1 MIILKSEAVLNLGSN
16 MCTMKDINQQ
26 GHGRLKNSNYLP
38 VSLRK
43 ASEVT

>member
-1 MIILKSEAVLNLGSN
+1 MIILRSEAVLKLGSN
-16 MCTMKDINQQ
+16 MYTLKDINQQ

-38 VSLRK
+38 VSLSK